1 MALSILFWSVGL
13 DTRWRHCSGELK
25 RLPRWCRW
33 HYLQVLSGRSEELG
47 STKRN
52 PRVRCMVIDACICVI
67 FVCNAI
73 EKIICSL
80 SVAMLKFILDLTDQL
95 SLLMWLYGYT
105 NSQLTCHILV
115 CLSLMTRRV
124 TPEWILTT
132 LVTCVT
138 QMTIDVYGPLEYWM
152 WMMKTYV
159 LIFLIVHLLCFCPEC
174 YLASQNIFWSHFALT
189 GWLLWEP
196 SSGGYWRTS
205 YLESCVPR
213 VIKLFTMVA
222 EISHIVAN

>member
-1 MALSILFWSVGL
+1 MPRLKNCWEGTGSWHTALMAKRGAVIFVGVLEIRSVNCLHTKWGFQSEGASSILFWSVGL

-25 RLPRWCRW
+25 GLPRGCRR

-52 PRVRCMVIDACICVI
+52 PRVRCMVIDACICAI

-95 SLLMWLYGYT
+95 SLLMWLHGYT

-115 CLSLMTRRV
+115 CLSLRTRRV
-124 TPEWILTT
+124 TPEWTLTT
-132 LVTCVT
+132 LATCVT

-152 WMMKTYV
+152 WMMKMYV
-159 LIFLIVHLLCFCPEC
+159 LIFLNCTSVMLL
-174 YLASQNIFWSHFALT
+174 SWV
-189 GWLLWEP
+189 LL
-196 SSGGYWRTS
+196 G
-205 YLESCVPR
+205 
-213 VIKLFTMVA
+213 
-222 EISHIVAN
+222 